1 MIGKTNPEASSRF
14 SHEWLAFMSGLG
26 ILREGHTRLKFQC
39 KVPLLPKRRT
49 LVVVSRM
56 ISLCRS
62 STTIFTWPSL
72 EARCKPFSPFCKEQR
87 ESVVRDCVPADLSG
101 WNDTL
106 SYKGLGGKNWRGL
119 GGITTGGAEPAQPL
133 LAALL
138 KEHQTTGEHRK
149 ENGVMTR
156 LPPPDMNWV

>member
-1 MIGKTNPEASSRF
+1 MMGKTNPEASSRF
-14 SHEWLAFMSGLG
+14 SHEWLAFMPGFG

-39 KVPLLPKRRT
+39 KVPPLPKRRT

-87 ESVVRDCVPADLSG
+87 ESVVRDCVPAGTASLDPSG
-101 WNDTL
+101 WRHHFPT
-106 SYKGLGGKNWRGL
+106 KGWEGRTGGAL

-149 ENGVMTR
+149 ENGV
-156 LPPPDMNWV
+156 